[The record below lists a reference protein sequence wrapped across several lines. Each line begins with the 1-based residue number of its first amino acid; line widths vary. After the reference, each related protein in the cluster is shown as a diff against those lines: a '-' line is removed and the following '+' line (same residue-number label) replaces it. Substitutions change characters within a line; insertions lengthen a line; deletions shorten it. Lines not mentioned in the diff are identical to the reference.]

1 MRYLQLTV
9 APGEESVHP
18 LFPVMTESSFVEHAQ
33 MLDWNAVR
41 SDTTTVLF
49 RIEGEPGPMADA
61 LAAEPVVIEFELTP
75 ATDGEFYAYVHTE
88 AVETERR
95 LWLAFTQERS
105 MLVPPLDYGDG
116 TVTCR
121 IVGTAAELRRA
132 FAEVPDGLETA
143 VERVGEFD
151 SPPAESRADLTD
163 RQREVVEAAIGV
175 GYYRVPRDATAAD
188 VARELDLDPSTVSEH
203 LRKAEA
209 RLARAFV
216 GG

>member
-9 APGEESVHP
+9 APGEDAVHP
-18 LFPVMTESSFVEHAQ
+18 LFPVMTGAPFVEHAQ
-33 MLDWNAVR
+33 MLDWNAVP

-49 RIEGEPGPMADA
+49 RIEGDPEPMADA
-61 LAAEPVVIEFELTP
+61 LAAEPVVLEYELTP
-75 ATDGEFYAYVHTE
+75 ATGGEFYAYIHTE

-132 FAEVPDGLETA
+132 LDEVPDGLETS

-151 SPPAESRADLTD
+151 SRPDEFRVDLTD
-163 RQREVVEAAIGV
+163 RQRDVVDAAV
-175 GYYRVPRDATAAD
+175 DAGYYRVPRDATAAD
-188 VARELDLDPSTVSEH
+188 VGARLGLDPSTVSEH

-209 RLARAFV
+209 KLVCAFV
-216 GG
+216 SE